1 MSPTR
6 FLPAFA
12 AGYDRPHIN
21 GGGRRE
27 EQSVVPDRNRGLRW
41 SQDGTKILT
50 QIGHFNKEEATSV
63 ASLR

>member
-21 GGGRRE
+21 GGEGE
-27 EQSVVPDRNRGLRW
+27 KNRASSPIGIGD
-41 SQDGTKILT
+41 SDGAKMAL
-50 QIGHFNKEEATSV
+50 KS
-63 ASLR
+63 